1 MRLGLAPAG
10 AMTPPVLQP
19 ADWWGL
25 FGQFLLL
32 SLLAIGGAIG
42 TAPEMHRYL
51 VDQHHWMTDE
61 QFSAAVAIAQSAPG
75 PNLLFVAVLGWAVG
89 GAFGA
94 FVTMLGILLPS
105 TTLALAAARWGEAR
119 REARGVRAF
128 VNGMAPLTVGLVVAT
143 GWILGMPARRDAVLL
158 VLAALTVAVCLRT
171 RVSPLWL
178 IAAGALVGALRG

>member
-1 MRLGLAPAG
+1 
-10 AMTPPVLQP
+10 MTPVLHG

-51 VDQHHWMTDE
+51 VEQHHWMSDE
-61 QFSAAVAIAQSAPG
+61 QFSAAIAIAQAAPG

-89 GAFGA
+89 GALGTI
-94 FVTMLGILLPS
+94 VTMAGILLPS
-105 TTLALAAARWGEAR
+105 TTLALAAARWGHAR
-119 REARGVRAF
+119 RESRGVRTF
-128 VNGMAPLTVGLVVAT
+128 VNGMAPLTVGLVLSS
-143 GWILGMPARRDAVLL
+143 GWILGRPSWRSGALLATIVVTVVL
-158 VLAALTVAVCLRT
+158 CLRT

-178 IAAGALVGALRG
+178 IVAGAAVGALFSA